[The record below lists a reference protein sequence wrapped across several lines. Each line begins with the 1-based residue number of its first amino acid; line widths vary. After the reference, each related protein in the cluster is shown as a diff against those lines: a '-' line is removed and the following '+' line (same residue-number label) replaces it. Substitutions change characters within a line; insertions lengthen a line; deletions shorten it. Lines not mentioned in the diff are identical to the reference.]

1 MLKEYQITNFKPFA
15 GPANIPIKPITL
27 LFGPNSSG
35 KSSIFQPLLILK
47 QTLEEKNPHIPLLS
61 KGSLVDLGNFRDF
74 IHGHQVKRSFS
85 IKMTVRSHTIRY
97 GIFYPFDKEL
107 GENLNLHPNIELLDK
122 SLGKESVSISIS
134 FSWNNKFSTM
144 FISYVD
150 LYFGDNPFP
159 VVTYNNALDSG
170 EFQFKGNFNHPFWEN
185 YWKHFD
191 SQNPKQI
198 ETIIDKY
205 FESGEAKLK
214 EKLRKSL
221 NELNRELFD
230 KEELKEYIDLV
241 RKGKIESD
249 WIGIAAND
257 SVNRDDTNTEIKS
270 DLNNLKGIEKSIE
283 AYKIIHEHTSL
294 NLHSFLP
301 VYLNHKLKEE
311 FISKNANW
319 KDSRNVSLYF
329 LTIGNLIK
337 NFLDNII
344 YLAPFRKQPERYY
357 TYSGRQSQH
366 VGSSGEMVPDILFHD
381 QELVQK
387 ANKELERFD
396 IDYELKIL
404 KLRGEG
410 SDTTEVFKLEL
421 SNKTSGISSSLI
433 DVGFGFSQVL
443 PIIVQSMLSENRTLL
458 IEQPELHLHPALQAE
473 LGDLFINS
481 ALSGQKN
488 KFLIETHS
496 EHLIL
501 RLLRRIRETT
511 DGEIPNEV
519 IPITPKDLCV
529 LYVHPGKEG
538 SEVIHIPVNEDGE
551 FERPWP
557 QGFFAERA
565 KELF

>member
-47 QTLEEKNPHIPLLS
+47 QTLEEKNRHIPLLS
-61 KGSLVDLGNFRDF
+61 KGSLVDIGSFRDF

-97 GIFYPFDKEL
+97 GIFYPFDEEM

-122 SLGKESVSISIS
+122 SLGRESVSISVS
-134 FSWNNKFSTM
+134 FSWNKKFSTM

-159 VVTYNNALDSG
+159 VVTYDNAIGSG
-170 EFQFKGNFNHPFWEN
+170 DFQFKGNFNHPFWEN

-198 ETIIDKY
+198 ETIIKKY
-205 FESGEAKLK
+205 FESGEAKIT
-214 EKLRKSL
+214 EKF
-221 NELNRELFD
+221 REAARSVLDKFD
-230 KEELKEYIDLV
+230 EGELKEYVDLV
-241 RKGKIESD
+241 SKGKIESD
-249 WIGIAAND
+249 WLNISAND

-270 DLNNLKGIEKSIE
+270 DLSNLKGIEKSIE

-294 NLHSFLP
+294 NLQSFLP
-301 VYLNHKLKEE
+301 VYLNETLKEE

-329 LTIGNLIK
+329 LTTGNLIK

-357 TYSGRQSQH
+357 TYSGREAQH
-366 VGSSGEMVPDILFHD
+366 VGLSGEMVPDILFHD
-381 QELVQK
+381 QKLVQK
-387 ANKELERFD
+387 ANKELERFG
-396 IDYELKIL
+396 IDYELKISQ
-404 KLRGEG
+404 LRSEE
-410 SDTTEVFKLEL
+410 SDTIEVFKLEL
-421 SNKTSGISSSLI
+421 SNKTSGISSSLR

-443 PIIVQSMLSENRTLL
+443 PIIVQSMLSENKTLL

-501 RLLRRIRETT
+501 RILRRIRETT
-511 DGEIPNEV
+511 DGELPADAT
-519 IPITPKDLCV
+519 PITPEQLAV
-529 LYVHPGKEG
+529 LYVQPGKEG
-538 SEVIHIPVNEDGE
+538 SDVIHIPVNEDGE
-551 FERPWP
+551 FDRPWP